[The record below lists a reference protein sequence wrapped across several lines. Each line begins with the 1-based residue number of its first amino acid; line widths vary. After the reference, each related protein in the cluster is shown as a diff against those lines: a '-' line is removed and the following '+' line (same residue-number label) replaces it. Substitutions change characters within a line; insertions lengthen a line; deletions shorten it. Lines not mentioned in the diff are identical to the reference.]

1 MQDPRVAHHDADMR
15 VLCCIK
21 CSLGQAFYFLQPMIW
36 PSMVSVIQIGVA
48 LSSSSW
54 KTKKQ
59 QSVARSFAEA
69 KYQSMA
75 DVIACLFG
83 FNAFFLL
90 LVSITNSQC
99 LYIVTIMQPFI
110 LLLILFFM
118 KGPRILGLTVILFCK
133 IFERVF
139 LLLNTY
145 GLHSNFNH
153 TYQSTC
159 LASPSSSPSQVGH
172 YGSSCS
178 NLWGRVNIL
187 LSQHV
192 EILAYRMFCYDIAST
207 YHACRQPAWFSFYL
221 YSSLLKHLV
230 HINIYKKIR
239 FFYTD

>member
-21 CSLGQAFYFLQPMIW
+21 CSLGQASFYFLQPMIW
-36 PSMVSVIQIGVA
+36 PSMVSVIQIGVRVLCQMA

-54 KTKKQ
+54 TTKKQ
-59 QSVARSFAEA
+59 QSVAPSSAEA

-99 LYIVTIMQPFI
+99 LYIVTIKQPFI

-178 NLWGRVNIL
+178 KLWGRVNIL

-192 EILAYRMFCYDIAST
+192 EILANRMFCYDIAST
-207 YHACRQPAWFSFYL
+207 YHAL
-221 YSSLLKHLV
+221 YASLPKHLV